1 MITFVEGILEEV
13 LPNTVVV
20 NAGGIGYQILIP
32 LSSYNKLPSIGARV
46 RMLTHHHVREDAQV
60 LYGFSSTEERD
71 LFRLLI
77 AHVSGVGPKMALAFL
92 SGMSIDQFKGAV
104 VTSDITA
111 ISNISG
117 VGKKTAERVVLELK
131 DKLGV
136 AAEWEAASRE
146 NAPTGIDRHL
156 HDAVLAL
163 ISLGYK
169 QVDAHK
175 AVKAVLT
182 RISAESS
189 AEDVLRESLKHLL
202 T

>member
-1 MITFVEGILEEV
+1 
-13 LPNTVVV
+13 
-20 NAGGIGYQILIP
+20 
-32 LSSYNKLPSIGARV
+32 
-46 RMLTHHHVREDAQV
+46 
-60 LYGFSSTEERD
+60 
-71 LFRLLI
+71 
-77 AHVSGVGPKMALAFL
+77 
-92 SGMSIDQFKGAV
+92 
-104 VTSDITA
+104 
-111 ISNISG
+111 
-117 VGKKTAERVVLELK
+117 
-131 DKLGV
+131 LGV